1 VPATIIES
9 PVRDVIAP
17 SAKAI
22 TEPSSDEVRFAEKTT
37 LTDEPLSFSCLNAG
51 IAETADEGTFV
62 MWADSS
68 LADAFHFAVLG
79 QLKCLRPMLA
89 ILAHNQGLYDIE
101 EEARTRISK
110 LELASKRMS

>member
-1 VPATIIES
+1 
-9 PVRDVIAP
+9 VIAP